1 MQVDT
6 FNIFIYKLST
16 KQQASQHN
24 DNNDDDILGPSQING
39 LRSTLIH
46 YSPFLTN
53 CQARLL
59 LISAKISKFHSQS
72 LNSETKGA
80 ELTL

>member
-1 MQVDT
+1 M
-6 FNIFIYKLST
+6 IK
-16 KQQASQHN
+16 
-24 DNNDDDILGPSQING
+24 QINIADQ
-39 LRSTLIH
+39 LL
-46 YSPFLTN
+46 FLFPDKGDF

-59 LISAKISKFHSQS
+59 LISAKISKFHSES